1 MESERANLDCQ
12 IQMQQESVKIKEAEM
27 KKIREE
33 IEQVKLR
40 FSQNSPPRS
49 SDVCTFCGF

>member
-12 IQMQQESVKIKEAEM
+12 IQMQKESVEIKEAEM
-27 KKIREE
+27 KKIREQ

-40 FSQNSPPRS
+40 FGENS
-49 SDVCTFCGF
+49 VF